1 MKPKIQIE
9 RRIFYLLIILL
20 SISNILLLLW
30 LLDGL
35 ILGTNSYDNLNL
47 ESQKESINN
56 FLTFRYVGYIS
67 NSLILIGYLVNIL
80 VSKKNGIAYLFGF
93 VWITLFVGVMLVP
106 YFSSGPIT
114 ENWIRLTIV
123 FFWSITF
130 PFLILIN
137 IYLMFQLRLKRQNYY
152 YEKIKIH
159 KGGK

>member
-9 RRIFYLLIILL
+9 RRIFYTLIILL

-35 ILGTNSYDNLNL
+35 ILGTNAYDNLAIN
-47 ESQKESINN
+47 SQKESINN
-56 FLTFRYVGYIS
+56 FLTLRYVGYIS
-67 NSLILIGYLVNIL
+67 NSLILVGYLVNIL
-80 VSKKNGIAYLFGF
+80 VSRRNGVAYLFGF
-93 VWITLFVGVMLVP
+93 VWITLFIGVLLVP
-106 YFSSGPIT
+106 YFSSGFIT
-114 ENWIRLTIV
+114 ENWIRLTLVII
-123 FFWSITF
+123 WSIIF

-159 KGGK
+159 KGGR

>member
-9 RRIFYLLIILL
+9 RRIFYTLIILL

-35 ILGTNSYDNLNL
+35 ILGTNAYDNLAIN
-47 ESQKESINN
+47 SQKESINN
-56 FLTFRYVGYIS
+56 FLTLRYVGYIS
-67 NSLILIGYLVNIL
+67 NSLILVGYLVNIL
-80 VSKKNGIAYLFGF
+80 VSRRNGVAYLFGF
-93 VWITLFVGVMLVP
+93 VWITLFIGVLLVP
-106 YFSSGPIT
+106 YFSSGYIT
-114 ENWIRLTIV
+114 ENWIRLTLVII
-123 FFWSITF
+123 WSIIF

-159 KGGK
+159 KGGR

>member
-9 RRIFYLLIILL
+9 RRIFYTLIILL

-35 ILGTNSYDNLNL
+35 ILGTNVYDNLAIN
-47 ESQKESINN
+47 SQKESINN
-56 FLTFRYVGYIS
+56 FLTLRYVGYIS
-67 NSLILIGYLVNIL
+67 NSLILVGYLVNIL
-80 VSKKNGIAYLFGF
+80 VSRRNGVAYLFGF
-93 VWITLFVGVMLVP
+93 VWITLFIGVLLVP
-106 YFSSGPIT
+106 YFSSGYIT
-114 ENWIRLTIV
+114 ENWIRLTLVII
-123 FFWSITF
+123 WSIIF

-159 KGGK
+159 KGGR